1 MKKRTMILAMIA
13 LMFTTGTGKV
23 QAAEETSGLTIKP
36 LTEKSV
42 DANPYMVKN
51 DANIHHD
58 CYNTDTTDERP
69 CGGAVLR
76 RPRDP

>member
-1 MKKRTMILAMIA
+1 MKKNDDSCDDRIDVYNWNW
-13 LMFTTGTGKV
+13 KV

-51 DANIHHD
+51 DASFSIHD
-58 CYNTDTTDERP
+58 C
-69 CGGAVLR
+69 
-76 RPRDP
+76 